1 MKFKSYYSIRRFIP
15 AGTGNTWQRACRLLM
30 GVVHAGTGNTRKQW
44 RRWCISSVHPRW
56 HREHSPADAQ
66 RSASFGSSPLARGTQ
81 EAESIGGEVIRFIP
95 AGTGNTQQYKL
106 HQNQPPG
113 SSPLARGTLNVL
125 AMANLQMRFIPAGTG
140 NTVIRQMLDPQDAV
154 HPRWHGEHQ
163 LAHGATTHLCGSSPL
178 ARGTHSTR
186 RVGWQYRR
194 FIPAGTGN
202 TRLP

>member
-1 MKFKSYYSIRRFIP
+1 MPILPASLRWSLPSVYALTGWIIRLTSLRMVLRRK
-15 AGTGNTWQRACRLLM
+15 AGNYEGLYWFLTGQLFRLRRRLE
-30 GVVHAGTGNTRKQW
+30 NRW
-44 RRWCISSVHPRW
+44 RS
-56 HREHSPADAQ
+56 
-66 RSASFGSSPLARGTQ
+66 L
-81 EAESIGGEVIRFIP
+81 IP